1 MQPITDIAQLD
12 LNGSYTYAD
21 YLLWQFQER
30 LELIKGHIF
39 KMAAPSSLH
48 QQISTHLTSLFFTY
62 LRNKPYKV
70 FAAPFDVRLVDFKKT
85 TADNEVTTVVQ
96 PDICIICD
104 PAKID
109 RRGCIG
115 APDLIVEIL
124 SRGNTRKDLNDKF
137 EVYEQNAVRE
147 YWIVH
152 PNDATVTVFDFDS
165 QLKKY
170 QLRKIYD
177 AEEQVAIGIF
187 DNFYVNLPDVFEGLE
202 DW

>member
-39 KMAAPSSLH
+39 KMAAPNPAHQRISSRLH
-48 QQISTHLTSLFFTY
+48 GHLFIY
-62 LRNKPYKV
+62 LKDKKCDL
-70 FAAPFDVRLVDFKKT
+70 FAAPFDVRLINARKST
-85 TADNEVTTVVQ
+85 PNNEVTTVVQ

-109 RRGCIG
+109 KRGCIG

-124 SRGNTRKDLNDKF
+124 STSTAKYDLNEKF
-137 EVYEQNAVRE
+137 DLYQESGVKE
-147 YWIVH
+147 YWVVFPSDKAIMLFVLGE
-152 PNDATVTVFDFDS
+152 DEQYDKGTLYSIDDDFMLCSKTIEGLQIDLKLVFDS
-165 QLKKY
+165 
-170 QLRKIYD
+170 
-177 AEEQVAIGIF
+177 
-187 DNFYVNLPDVFEGLE
+187 VN
-202 DW
+202 